1 MINKNLLAVQGVI
14 FLIGCC
20 LLYTSSGNEIVLQ
33 ESTDD
38 VTITPVNFPND
49 TAPSAITVKAP
60 SNYRV
65 LLKFLL
71 VRLQKGE
78 KVTFCNLIED
88 RIISK
93 RLLTLSRRISPP
105 PPNLISP
112 GEKLLITFSRES
124 LRVDNG
130 SFILNATLVDKKAIV
145 TQLGPEE
152 TYNLTSPYYPNN
164 YPRLAF
170 SFQTIYAPIGCRLKY
185 RVLDYVVAPKD
196 TMCLSEKQI
205 ALNTE
210 GCDVVSRG
218 AERTMSG
225 NLASIW
231 FSSDSH
237 QTRKKGFFVS
247 FTSVGETDDTPC
259 IKHGQ
264 SLSPAPP
271 NKGSN
276 TASKQT
282 RERRAAI
289 YETTPRNENRTTQTT
304 TPPWYQYSILQLGGV
319 LLAVAIIAVFLNHLL
334 RRTMDQCCK
343 TQISTMPDASIQEKS
358 PTRTKSGWRPTLT
371 SRSSKY
377 VVNQVGSGSKD
388 KLDGSGK
395 SDSGFGRTDDDADY
409 ITMRKVNTISRVPP
423 QRNPQSDINQSKGW
437 TIPGSSRHG
446 VDRGLVRLKDGP
458 DVASPSD
465 GAHQHSQHF
474 IPPRVYKK
482 YNPSQVRK
490 SQRSLLDGDTY
501 IVGQSF
507 DPGSPGSYE
516 DPTPIVFQHPSASQ
530 VKLRDKP
537 VNRKASFNRRASV
550 SMFNLTD
557 NDLGFDDGFHP
568 QMPPEFQ
575 QVVERES
582 YSPRRDPPPVKRRE
596 HSRSSSTD
604 SLPLDCNDRGRC
616 YSPIEQEDRYS
627 TALAKFDVLCNSFET
642 KANRQSPNV
651 VEYVNLP
658 PTNRKCYAATKRP
671 VISSLGYLKPSEVV
685 RALSTSAY
693 DLAVSSSSTDVIDAS
708 KTQTMGSPIL
718 SNTQRAPTK
727 SNLLLPRLTNSIEVR
742 VNAPTD
748 DQSRSSSDRAGSA
761 YRSYCEIDDID
772 PGTGMESAGGQSDH
786 QGYNLTQIRLHSK

>member
-1 MINKNLLAVQGVI
+1 MFTKCVI
-14 FLIGCC
+14 CMIGCC

-38 VTITPVNFPND
+38 VTITPINFPND
-49 TAPSAITVKAP
+49 RTSSAITVKAP

-78 KVTFCNLIED
+78 KLTFCNLFGD
-88 RIISK
+88 MYISE

-112 GEKLLITFSRES
+112 GEKLLITFSRGS
-124 LRVDNG
+124 LQIDNG

-152 TYNLTSPYYPNN
+152 TYNLTSPSYPNN

-170 SFQTIYAPIGCRLKY
+170 SFQTIYAPIGCRLTY
-185 RVLDYVVAPKD
+185 RVLDYVVAPED
-196 TMCLSEKQI
+196 TMCISEKQI

-210 GCDVVSRG
+210 GCDVISRG
-218 AERTMSG
+218 AERTVSG
-225 NLASIW
+225 NIASIW
-231 FSSDSH
+231 FSSGLQ
-237 QTRKKGFFVS
+237 QTWKKGFVVS

-259 IKHGQ
+259 IKHDR

-271 NKGSN
+271 NQRSN

-304 TPPWYQYSILQLGGV
+304 TPPWYQYSILHLGGV
-319 LLAVAIIAVFLNHLL
+319 LLAVAIIAVFFNQLL
-334 RRTMDQCCK
+334 RCTMDQCCK
-343 TQISTMPDASIQEKS
+343 TQIATMPDASIQEKS
-358 PTRTKSGWRPTLT
+358 PTRKSGWRPSLT

-423 QRNPQSDINQSKGW
+423 QRSPQSDINQSKGW
-437 TIPGSSRHG
+437 TIPGLSRHG
-446 VDRGLVRLKDGP
+446 VDRGLVRLRDGSE
-458 DVASPSD
+458 VASPSD
-465 GAHQHSQHF
+465 GAHQHSQDF

-482 YNPSQVRK
+482 YKPSQVRK

-507 DPGSPGSYE
+507 DPGSPGSYV

-537 VNRKASFNRRASV
+537 VSRKASLNRRASV

-557 NDLGFDDGFHP
+557 NDLGFEVGFHPPCP

-575 QVVERES
+575 QVVEPES
-582 YSPRRDPPPVKRRE
+582 YSPRTDPPPVNHRE

-642 KANRQSPNV
+642 NANRQSPNV

-671 VISSLGYLKPSEVV
+671 VISNPGYLKPSKVV

-693 DLAVSSSSTDVIDAS
+693 DLAVSSSSTNISDAS
-708 KTQTMGSPIL
+708 KTQTMRSPIF
-718 SNTQRAPTK
+718 SNNTPRAPTK
-727 SNLLLPRLTNSIEVR
+727 SNLLHPRLRNSIEVR

-748 DQSRSSSDRAGSA
+748 DQGRSSSDRAGSA

-772 PGTGMESAGGQSDH
+772 PGTGMESAGSQIDH